1 MQTWLRQACPW
12 VHLAH
17 LTTCLWMVIG
27 LLQTGESNLTRWLPY
42 IPCRGQYA
50 QSKQRR
56 ISRWLNN
63 PRLNI
68 HRLYK
73 PLIQAALA
81 DWSEDGLY
89 LCLDTSLFWDEY
101 CLIRLAVV
109 HRGRA
114 LPVAWRVLHHTSASV
129 AFRDYQ
135 QLLGD
140 AAGCLPKGVKVV
152 L

>member
-1 MQTWLRQACPW
+1 MLVA
-12 VHLAH
+12 
-17 LTTCLWMVIG
+17 
-27 LLQTGESNLTRWLPY
+27 LLQTGETNLTRWLPY
-42 IPCRGQYA
+42 VPCRGRYA

-63 PRLNI
+63 PRINI

-73 PLIQAALA
+73 PLIRAALA
-81 DWSEDGLY
+81 DWSEDCLY

-109 HRGRA
+109 YRGRA

-129 AFRDYQ
+129 AFVDYQ
-135 QLLGD
+135 AVLSQ
-140 AAGCLPKGVKVV
+140 AAGCLPAAPASPLCVTLCG
-152 L
+152 